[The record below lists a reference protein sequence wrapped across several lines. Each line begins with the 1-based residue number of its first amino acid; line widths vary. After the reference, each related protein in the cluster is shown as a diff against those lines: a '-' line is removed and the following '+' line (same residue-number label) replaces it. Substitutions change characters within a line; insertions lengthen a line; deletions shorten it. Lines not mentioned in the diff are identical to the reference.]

1 MLGLVVVVDSCHI
14 NHTEQRAPLAACLD
28 GEALASAGAGPALL
42 LVVVVEEEEVL
53 LLVVVVVE
61 EESIERKSK
70 LSMFISMARA
80 GRGEEPEE
88 QEAGATIE
96 PTPESIPYKR
106 SPILVAAEEGGGGR
120 GGGG

>member
-1 MLGLVVVVDSCHI
+1 M
-14 NHTEQRAPLAACLD
+14 
-28 GEALASAGAGPALL
+28 
-42 LVVVVEEEEVL
+42 LVVVVEE
-53 LLVVVVVE
+53 VVVVV

-70 LSMFISMARA
+70 LSMFSMARA

>member
-1 MLGLVVVVDSCHI
+1 
-14 NHTEQRAPLAACLD
+14 
-28 GEALASAGAGPALL
+28 LL
-42 LVVVVEEEEVL
+42 LVVVVEEEEEVL
-53 LLVVVVVE
+53 LLVVVVVEE

>member
-1 MLGLVVVVDSCHI
+1 MVFGERRNSS
-14 NHTEQRAPLAACLD
+14 APLAACLD
-28 GEALASAGAGPALL
+28 GEALASAGAEPA
-42 LVVVVEEEEVL
+42 
-53 LLVVVVVE
+53 LLVVVVVVVIEE

-70 LSMFISMARA
+70 VSIVSMART

-88 QEAGATIE
+88 QEAGATTE

-106 SPILVAAEEGGGGR
+106 SPILVAAEVGGGGR

>member
-1 MLGLVVVVDSCHI
+1 
-14 NHTEQRAPLAACLD
+14 
-28 GEALASAGAGPALL
+28 LL
-42 LVVVVEEEEVL
+42 LVVVEEEEVL

-61 EESIERKSK
+61 VESIERKSK

>member
-1 MLGLVVVVDSCHI
+1 MLGLVVVDSCHI

-42 LVVVVEEEEVL
+42 LVVEEEEVL
-53 LLVVVVVE
+53 LVVVVVVVVE

>member
-1 MLGLVVVVDSCHI
+1 MDSCHI

-42 LVVVVEEEEVL
+42 LVVEEEEVL
-53 LLVVVVVE
+53 LLVVVVVVVE

>member
-1 MLGLVVVVDSCHI
+1 
-14 NHTEQRAPLAACLD
+14 
-28 GEALASAGAGPALL
+28 
-42 LVVVVEEEEVL
+42 
-53 LLVVVVVE
+53 LLVVVVVVVVIEE

-70 LSMFISMARA
+70 VSIVSMART

-88 QEAGATIE
+88 QEAGATTE

-106 SPILVAAEEGGGGR
+106 SPILVAAEVGGGGR